1 MRGGGDQ
8 AASPLTSAC
17 SPAFSSPGCLV
28 TNVVT
33 NDHFVTLLVIPSRH
47 FPWAVAP
54 AAQTG
59 IDDPLGLGDVLHL
72 FKNECLL
79 SFTLPPLP
87 LSLPSLFR
95 KSHISGYSK
104 PHPL

>member
-1 MRGGGDQ
+1 M
-8 AASPLTSAC
+8 
-17 SPAFSSPGCLV
+17 
-28 TNVVT
+28 VT
-33 NDHFVTLLVIPSRH
+33 NDHFVTLLVIPGKH